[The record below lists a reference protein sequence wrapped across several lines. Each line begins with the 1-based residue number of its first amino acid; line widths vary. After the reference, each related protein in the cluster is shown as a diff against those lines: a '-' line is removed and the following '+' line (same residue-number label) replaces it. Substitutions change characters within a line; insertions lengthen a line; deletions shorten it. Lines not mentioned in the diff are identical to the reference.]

1 MLIKDKFAY
10 FSSDQTKSGSM
21 NFGSKSYADIV
32 DAIPESS
39 NGSIKCIVKQVY
51 YFCGF
56 FFNARSSY
64 FQDFFKKW
72 GKSKVHSYFFFF
84 RCNLFTSTA

>member
-56 FFNARSSY
+56 LFQCPIFLFPGFFQEMGEIKGS
-64 FQDFFKKW
+64 FL
-72 GKSKVHSYFFFF
+72 FFFF
-84 RCNLFTSTA
+84 PM